1 MCIFFFLIS
10 EVGAMDSSRHRKLL
24 LLHFMLTLDAAHKDT
39 GFEHKCVIAA
49 AHDRRV
55 LCAGAAIA
63 KYHLP
68 SGF

>member
-1 MCIFFFLIS
+1 
-10 EVGAMDSSRHRKLL
+10 MDSSRHRKLL